1 MEQLLH
7 FTHDHT
13 LSLVHLQPAS
23 HDSENSDEE
32 EEKEEGEEDDFVAE
46 EKHVGKC
53 KMCKEGIYSFHMSYY
68 ECKDCDDDYSLHKF
82 CAEMPKTLQNHPSH
96 DFHPYHNLTLSKG
109 FFWIY
114 SSDEWACSVCNLMRK
129 NIFNYMCSICE
140 INMDIICATMS
151 QQKMDHPSHPHQ
163 LQRMS
168 KELVSHCSACGEKH
182 QGTFY
187 QCTTCLWY
195 SIHLDCALLPAKLLI
210 QQHTDAT
217 FTHSHPLTL
226 AYSFPEVDQ
235 KAKYNPRCRVCK
247 KYFDCYLWLYKCD
260 KCQYYAHI
268 NCATSKTEP
277 FMSIFLHPGGGKTYK
292 NFKDDDY
299 PNLLHCPFPD
309 ESYNL
314 LRHYFIKNKKEFIT
328 MIKEEEHGGEMLNHF
343 SHQHPLILLDTHAR
357 QTSVLGNKSIV
368 LHDPMKKIQVLCD
381 ACLKPITEMPYYK
394 CSEIS
399 SCGFVLHEWCARL
412 PSKIQ
417 DHPGHPEHVLV
428 LVSKNPQ
435 RLMGLFFCYNCCL
448 YGNSFAYG
456 CAECEYYVD
465 INCAFLPKEITHEAH
480 PGHLLSRINASSA
493 DLSKKLCNSCRCY
506 LEDCNIAFHCPSC
519 DFYLDTECALLL
531 PGMMRHKFDKHPFS
545 LRYNPV
551 ENHSSDYFC
560 EICEENFNPEL
571 WFYHCS
577 STCAQSMHPACA
589 PLILECEQH
598 VYAKYGRGVFEF
610 VNVKFGGTVE
620 IKGLHPHRLSFLQGI
635 QSHGL
640 CKVCTEELQ
649 YDMIF
654 KCLECDEYALH
665 CFCVYYSDNY
675 VFN

>member
-7 FTHDHT
+7 FTHDHM
-13 LSLVHLQPAS
+13 LNLVHLQPN
-23 HDSENSDEE
+23 HDNKNENSDEEE

-46 EKHVGKC
+46 EKHVGQC

-68 ECKDCDDDYSLHKF
+68 ECKDCDDDYSLHKI

-96 DFHPYHNLTLSKG
+96 DPHPDHNLTLSEG
-109 FFWIY
+109 FQR
-114 SSDEWACSVCNLMRK
+114 SDDPYFTPDSEWTCGVCNLKRK
-129 NIFNYMCSICE
+129 NLFNYHCSICG

-163 LQRMS
+163 LQRMP
-168 KELVSHCSACGEKH
+168 KKMVSCCNACGEEH

-187 QCTTCLWY
+187 HCTTCFCY

-226 AYSFPEVDQ
+226 AYSFPRVDRA
-235 KAKYNPRCRVCK
+235 AKYYPKCRVCMK
-247 KYFDCYLWLYKCD
+247 GFYIYFWLYKCD
-260 KCQYYAHI
+260 KCQYYVHI

-277 FMSIFLHPGGGKTYK
+277 FMSIFLHPGSGKIYK

-314 LRHYFIKNKKEFIT
+314 LRHYFLNNKKEFIT

-343 SHQHPLILLDTHAR
+343 SHQHPLILLDSHTQ
-357 QTSVLGNKSIV
+357 QTSLIV
-368 LHDPMKKIQVLCD
+368 LHNPMKKIQVLCD
-381 ACLKPITEMPYYK
+381 GCLKPITEMPFYK

-412 PSKIQ
+412 PSQIQ
-417 DHPGHPEHVLV
+417 HHPGHPEHVLV
-428 LVSKNPQ
+428 LVSKNPHQ
-435 RLMGLFFCYNCCL
+435 LLGLFFCDICRL
-448 YGNSFAYG
+448 PGNSFAYG
-456 CAECEYYVD
+456 CIACDYYVD

-493 DLSKKLCNSCRCY
+493 DLSKKLCNSCECY
-506 LEDCNIAFHCPSC
+506 LQDCNIAFHCPSC
-519 DFYLDTECALLL
+519 DFYLDTECALLF
-531 PGMMRHKFDKHPFS
+531 PGMMRHKFDKHPLS

-551 ENHSSDYFC
+551 ENHPGDYFC
-560 EICEENFNPEL
+560 EICEDKFDPKN

-589 PLILECEQH
+589 PLILECEKH
-598 VYAKYGRGVFEF
+598 VYAMFKRGVFCYM
-610 VNVKFGGTVE
+610 NVKFEGTIE
-620 IKGLHPHRLSFLQGI
+620 IQRLHEHRLSFLQGI

-640 CKVCTEELQ
+640 CKVCGKELQ
-649 YDMIF
+649 YNMIF
-654 KCLECDEYALH
+654 KCLKCEYSVHGTCASS
-665 CFCVYYSDNY
+665 FGN
-675 VFN
+675 

>member
-1 MEQLLH
+1 M
-7 FTHDHT
+7 
-13 LSLVHLQPAS
+13 
-23 HDSENSDEE
+23 
-32 EEKEEGEEDDFVAE
+32 AE

-195 SIHLDCALLPAKLLI
+195 SILLDCALLPAKLLI

-277 FMSIFLHPGGGKTYK
+277 FMSIFLHPG
-292 NFKDDDY
+292 NM
-299 PNLLHCPFPD
+299 
-309 ESYNL
+309 YNL
-314 LRHYFIKNKKEFIT
+314 F
-328 MIKEEEHGGEMLNHF
+328 
-343 SHQHPLILLDTHAR
+343 ILLF
-357 QTSVLGNKSIV
+357 N
-368 LHDPMKKIQVLCD
+368 
-381 ACLKPITEMPYYK
+381 
-394 CSEIS
+394 
-399 SCGFVLHEWCARL
+399 
-412 PSKIQ
+412 
-417 DHPGHPEHVLV
+417 
-428 LVSKNPQ
+428 
-435 RLMGLFFCYNCCL
+435 FFT
-448 YGNSFAYG
+448 
-456 CAECEYYVD
+456 
-465 INCAFLPKEITHEAH
+465 I
-480 PGHLLSRINASSA
+480 
-493 DLSKKLCNSCRCY
+493 
-506 LEDCNIAFHCPSC
+506 
-519 DFYLDTECALLL
+519 
-531 PGMMRHKFDKHPFS
+531 
-545 LRYNPV
+545 
-551 ENHSSDYFC
+551 
-560 EICEENFNPEL
+560 
-571 WFYHCS
+571 
-577 STCAQSMHPACA
+577 
-589 PLILECEQH
+589 
-598 VYAKYGRGVFEF
+598 
-610 VNVKFGGTVE
+610 
-620 IKGLHPHRLSFLQGI
+620 
-635 QSHGL
+635 
-640 CKVCTEELQ
+640 
-649 YDMIF
+649 
-654 KCLECDEYALH
+654 
-665 CFCVYYSDNY
+665 
-675 VFN
+675 